1 MAYDSV
7 THPTIQPSVNVWRVS
22 VCVCVCVVVY
32 GGRETLNALRSLT
45 YYMKTVFARSV
56 CCCYIQSHIIHCN
69 ATLIFRQ
76 MSVAV
81 LLFALSSS
89 MLHVARPTL
98 AKRFIIII
106 IESERA
112 SPWDETEKTQTE
124 PEQQHFISA
133 GWWFFLSFFVEFGCW
148 RSIYCTHTSCAHKS
162 SRAMLTIQYCRV
174 VSADKQDRHTSY
186 YYFCCSNIDE
196 QRERAKKQYT
206 DKVRLWDRSVRKI
219 ASEHSAQWFLLCS
232 QLNSGFFFNSDVN
245 PCHALFNYCVY
256 RFLKLKHGKN
266 KNRNAKYYDAINE
279 RSIANACIRFID
291 SVSNYMVSIKR
302 R

>member
-1 MAYDSV
+1 MEKYAILLNRATKCDRLYCSFTTNNNNNKNGLRQRHTSNDS
-7 THPTIQPSVNVWRVS
+7 TISQRVA
-22 VCVCVCVVVY
+22 CVCMCVCLCVVVY

-112 SPWDETEKTQTE
+112 SPWDETEKNANRTRTTA
-124 PEQQHFISA
+124 FYLCWLVVFSFFF
-133 GWWFFLSFFVEFGCW
+133 FFLNLAVVAAF
-148 RSIYCTHTSCAHKS
+148 IAHTHTSCAHKS

-186 YYFCCSNIDE
+186 YNFCCSNIDE
-196 QRERAKKQYT
+196 KRE
-206 DKVRLWDRSVRKI
+206 
-219 ASEHSAQWFLLCS
+219 SEQ
-232 QLNSGFFFNSDVN
+232 
-245 PCHALFNYCVY
+245 
-256 RFLKLKHGKN
+256 KN
-266 KNRNAKYYDAINE
+266 KVHWQSPAMGSQRQKN
-279 RSIANACIRFID
+279 CIRT
-291 SVSNYMVSIKR
+291 
-302 R
+302 

>member
-45 YYMKTVFARSV
+45 YYMKTVFARSI
-56 CCCYIQSHIIHCN
+56 CCCCTQSHIIHCN

-89 MLHVARPTL
+89 MLHVVRPTL

-112 SPWDETEKTQTE
+112 SPWDETEKNANRTRTTA
-124 PEQQHFISA
+124 FYLC
-133 GWWFFLSFFVEFGCW
+133 WLVVFSFFFCW
-148 RSIYCTHTSCAHKS
+148 IWLLAQHLLHTH
-162 SRAMLTIQYCRV
+162 I
-174 VSADKQDRHTSY
+174 
-186 YYFCCSNIDE
+186 
-196 QRERAKKQYT
+196 
-206 DKVRLWDRSVRKI
+206 VRTQI
-219 ASEHSAQWFLLCS
+219 IE
-232 QLNSGFFFNSDVN
+232 SDVDN
-245 PCHALFNYCVY
+245 
-256 RFLKLKHGKN
+256 
-266 KNRNAKYYDAINE
+266 
-279 RSIANACIRFID
+279 SILP
-291 SVSNYMVSIKR
+291 R
-302 R
+302 RECWQTR